1 MVNRKTAKNN
11 RSRIR

>member
-1 MVNRKTAKNN
+1 MVNRKTAKNS